1 MGQRFLNGSVQL
13 LPPDL
18 ERVQPHATT
27 ARSCCATSR
36 RNVNSALYNDL
47 GTWRYV
53 DKASRTVAYGTR
65 RHETVRGDRTHRTAA
80 PEGGARTPLREWVRG
95 CLFTLTVIVAA
106 NAAAALDLPSGQS
119 VTLSEV
125 LIDRV
130 EDEDW
135 LRFRFVAP
143 EIARSGGSLGYADA
157 EGDFAVLCDDLARPY
172 MAEQG
177 LSAAVVVISLM
188 DRPVPFGQPDPDAT
202 QFFEAYRIEDGACVW
217 QAF

>member
-1 MGQRFLNGSVQL
+1 MARSFLNRSVQL
-13 LPPDL
+13 LLPNL
-18 ERVQPHATT
+18 ERLNRLSTIAGTELASTRRYV
-27 ARSCCATSR
+27 TS
-36 RNVNSALYNDL
+36 SLYNRL

-53 DKASRTVAYGTR
+53 DKTQRTRPYGAR
-65 RHETVRGDRTHRTAA
+65 RHETVRGNMTHRTAA

-95 CLFTLTVIVAA
+95 CFFILTTLVTATGSS
-106 NAAAALDLPSGQS
+106 ALELPSGQS

-130 EDEDW
+130 ADEDW

-143 EIARSGGSLGYADA
+143 AIARTNGTVGYADA
-157 EGDFAVLCDDLARPY
+157 AADFAVLCADLARPY

-177 LSAAVVVISLM
+177 LSAQVVVISLM
-188 DRPVPFGQPDPDAT
+188 DRPVPFGQSDPDAT
-202 QFFEAYRIEDGACVW
+202 QFFEAYRIEDDACVW